1 MASHL
6 FPFGFNQH
14 WRRLV
19 CHLPPYERAIDLVEK
34 YHRMV
39 DSQVVAVPPSQ
50 TDDDIFPQFYPG
62 KELIQAES
70 LSETDL
76 HDLGLL
82 FALLAIGCAN
92 DDSPSHLNAE
102 AESYAHL
109 SRAALSSRDL
119 FENASLSAVQAILAL
134 CVYTMS
140 KSSGM
145 SGRNDMIGNLMGFAC
160 QIAMSVRAKLYVR

>member
-70 LSETDL
+70 LSENNL

-92 DDSPSHLNAE
+92 DDSLPE

-109 SRAALSSRDL
+109 SRATLSSRNL
-119 FENASLSAVQAILAL
+119 LENASLSAIQAILAL